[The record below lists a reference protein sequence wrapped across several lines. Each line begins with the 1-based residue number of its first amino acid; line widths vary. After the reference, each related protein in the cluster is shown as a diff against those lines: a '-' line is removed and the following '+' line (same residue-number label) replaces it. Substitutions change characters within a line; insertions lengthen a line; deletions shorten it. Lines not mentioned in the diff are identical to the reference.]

1 MTKKTY
7 TLTQLVDSVK
17 SVINRAYS
25 ESAYWV
31 TAELVKLNIKGGHYY
46 LELADSVEGF
56 NTAQMKA
63 VVWRTQVHM
72 LWLIGLGALLGA
84 LGWV

>member
-25 ESAYWV
+25 ESAY
-31 TAELVKLNIKGGHYY
+31 G
-46 LELADSVEGF
+46 
-56 NTAQMKA
+56 
-63 VVWRTQVHM
+63 
-72 LWLIGLGALLGA
+72 
-84 LGWV
+84 

>member
-17 SVINRAYS
+17 SVINRTYS
-25 ESAYWV
+25 EHAYWV

-56 NTAQMKA
+56 NTAHLVLKMAALSGGFPKFTEIGTG
-63 VVWRTQVHM
+63 VITQ
-72 LWLIGLGALLGA
+72 A
-84 LGWV
+84 